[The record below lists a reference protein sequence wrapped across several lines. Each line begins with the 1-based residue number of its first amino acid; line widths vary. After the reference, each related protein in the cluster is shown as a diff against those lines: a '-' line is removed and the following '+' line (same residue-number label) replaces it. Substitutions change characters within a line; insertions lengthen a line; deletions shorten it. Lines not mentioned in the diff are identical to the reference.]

1 MQGNP
6 NKYLR
11 KAFFDVLNNIT
22 VSGNVIKCYDER
34 ITGASV
40 PANYILLSTQTKSQD
55 KYTKCAD
62 RWNVDILIDI
72 VTTYPATGNTGS
84 KLLADDIEEQVINL
98 EETII
103 LSGGY
108 KINQREL
115 VSSDSLVTIGTT
127 SNVFRQLIRFQYF
140 LTN

>member
-6 NKYLR
+6 NKYVR

-34 ITGASV
+34 ITGATV
-40 PANYILLSTQTKSQD
+40 PANYILLSTQNKRQD

-127 SNVFRQLIRFQYF
+127 TNVFRQLIRFQYF